1 MPQNLLSEF
10 TTIYVARGDE
20 LAPPYVA
27 RTSDRDR
34 AQQEALDW
42 AQRTFGEGDY
52 RAVAGRFVGRMQGY
66 SWGQIPT
73 W

>member
-1 MPQNLLSEF
+1 MPQSLLSEY
-10 TTIYVARGDE
+10 TIIYIARGDE

-27 RTSDRDR
+27 LTSDRDQ
-34 AQQEALDW
+34 AQGDALDW

-52 RAVAGRFVGRMQGY
+52 SVAGGSFVGIMQ
-66 SWGQIPT
+66 SNQWGQT